1 MIKMCV
7 GTMGTSNICE
17 TLIKAFKKA
26 EIEVGA
32 CYSRS
37 IEKARAFCEKFEV
50 SKAYDNFDALLDDQ
64 AINTIYIAL
73 PNALHYEYAK
83 KALLN
88 NKHVILEKPFTL
100 RYAQAK
106 ELADIALGKH
116 LYLFEA
122 VTSIHQ
128 KNIQM
133 LKGMIAEI
141 APLHL
146 AQFNYSK
153 VSRNYKSFKEGEM
166 PNNFNYEMGGGAL
179 YDLGVYNIH
188 MAYYLFGKP
197 KYMQYMQN
205 TIRGCDCSGAVTL
218 KYDDG
223 LVVSCLAGKDVFAPN
238 GIVLMGEKGYIK
250 TIDVPSKPTRFIIEK
265 KDFHK
270 ESPAELTNPY
280 ITMLKVFK
288 KIMEDEDYGRHQ
300 KFLDHTLDVMK
311 NMDFLDQNRL
321 R

>member
-1 MIKMCV
+1 MNEIRVAILGVSKIATKSAAAMRNV
-7 GTMGTSNICE
+7 GFKLQAILSRD
-17 TLIKAFKKA
+17 LKKA
-26 EIEVGA
+26 EGF
-32 CYSRS
+32 
-37 IEKARAFCEKFEV
+37 KAQFDLE
-50 SKAYDNFDALLDDQ
+50 SAYDDYDALLADPNIDVV
-64 AINTIYIAL
+64 YVGL
-73 PNALHYEYAK
+73 PNTLHYEYAK

-88 NKHVILEKPFTL
+88 NKHVSLEKPFTL

-106 ELADIALGKH
+106 ELADIALVKH

-197 KYMQYMQN
+197 KYMNYMQN

-300 KFLDHTLDVMK
+300 KFLDHTLEVMK
-311 NMDFLDQNRL
+311 IMDFLDENRL